1 MAAGIGSPEASL
13 IVEELAEFIVALEST
28 EGIVLNVHDKKGTYS
43 RARGTAVM
51 PAPERFRSR
60 SAK

>member
-1 MAAGIGSPEASL
+1 MGLGVGSSEGIFVAQEGLE
-13 IVEELAEFIVALEST
+13 IIVALDSAK
-28 EGIVLNVHDKKGTYS
+28 GIVLNVHDKKGTYG